1 MLRSTR
7 ILRAFAASLCLLFA
21 APAVAQTA
29 PPPLKAYGELPQV
42 EQAAISPS
50 GAHIAVVGWVN
61 GARRLLMLDSS
72 MKAIRI
78 SAMEDLKLRDLQWI
92 GDDAVL
98 MTYSQTTQ
106 LGPEFTTEQFEAYR
120 GVIIPLDPAKPVL
133 IVFSRNRDIV
143 TSVFGRYGIRKV
155 NGEWYGYFGGV
166 AYQRNIENQQY
177 LPHTRPGLYA
187 VRLSDNSVKFVAD
200 PAREDDWRD
209 WLVDA
214 DGKVAATLEM
224 SRTSGNWTI
233 TGPTGKKIASGVQ
246 PAGDA
251 SLVAIG
257 KDGTSVIYDAKDK
270 DGTERWYEIPLDGS
284 AAAHEIFA
292 DETNIDRIYTDPL
305 SGRIVGYLT
314 GGAGGHPVFFDPQHQ
329 ALANKVEKAF
339 KNLHLTIEDWTP
351 DLQHLLV
358 RTSGTGDSG
367 TWFTVDAAQLRAN
380 GFGMERPEIPPE
392 VVGPVSDFTY
402 KAADGLDLD
411 GVLTLPPG
419 KQPKNLPV
427 IVFPHGGPAAYD
439 AVEFDW
445 WAQAFASRGYAV
457 FQPNFRGST
466 NRDADFLHAGDGQW
480 GRKMETDMSDGL
492 AALAKQGI
500 VDPSRA
506 CIMGG
511 SYGGYAALAG
521 VTLQHG
527 LYRCAVSVAGVA
539 DLPLMYRTDYNE
551 SAESAVV
558 KRALLQQLG
567 PLSGLDDVSPRRFAD
582 KADAPILLIHG
593 HDDTVVPF
601 QQSEKMAD
609 ALKDAH
615 KPYEMVDLGSEDHW
629 LSRSETREKMLEAA
643 MAFIEKHN
651 PPD

>member
-1 MLRSTR
+1 MLRSTSIWR
-7 ILRAFAASLCLLFA
+7 VAAAGFCLLVT
-21 APAVAQTA
+21 APLAAQTA
-29 PPPLKAYGELPQV
+29 PPPLRAYGELPQV

-50 GAHIAVVGWVN
+50 GAHVAVVGRVN
-61 GARRLLMLDSS
+61 GARRLLLLDSS
-72 MKAIRI
+72 MKAVRA
-78 SAMEDLKLRDLQWI
+78 SAMEDLKLRGLQWI

-98 MTYSQTTQ
+98 MTYSETTL

-120 GVIIPLDPAKPVL
+120 AVIIPLEPAKPVQV
-133 IVFSRNRDIV
+133 VFSRNRNIV
-143 TSVFGRYGIRKV
+143 TSVFGSYGIRQV
-155 NGEWYGYFGGV
+155 GGEWYGFFGGV
-166 AYQRNIENQQY
+166 AYQRGNDGEQY

-187 VRLSDNSVKFVAD
+187 VRLSDNSVRAVAD

-209 WLVDA
+209 WLIDA

-251 SLVAIG
+251 ALVAIG
-257 KDGTSVIYDAKDK
+257 HDGASVIYDAKDK
-270 DGTERWYEIPLDGS
+270 DGIEQWYEIPLDGS
-284 AAAHEIFA
+284 GAPQEILA
-292 DETNIDRIYTDPL
+292 DEKNIDQIYTNPL
-305 SGRIVGYLT
+305 NGRIVGYLT
-314 GGAGGHPVFFDPQHQ
+314 GGAGGRPVFFDPQHQ

-339 KNLHLTIEDWTP
+339 KNVHLTIEDWTP

-367 TWFTVDAAQLRAN
+367 TWYTVDAAQLRAN
-380 GFGMERPEIPPE
+380 GFGMERPEISSAA
-392 VVGPVSDFTY
+392 VGPVSDFAY
-402 KAADGLDLD
+402 KASDGLDLD

-427 IVFPHGGPAAYD
+427 IVFPHGGPADYD
-439 AVEFDW
+439 AVQFDW

-480 GRKMETDMSDGL
+480 GRKMETDISDGL
-492 AALAKQGI
+492 AALARQGI

-506 CIMGG
+506 CIMGA

-539 DLPLMYRTDYNE
+539 DLPLMYRTDYTE
-551 SAESAVV
+551 SAQSAVV
-558 KRALLQQLG
+558 KRALLAQLG
-567 PLSGLDDVSPRRFAD
+567 PQSGLDDVSPRRFAD

-629 LSRSETREKMLEAA
+629 LSRSDTREKMLEAA
-643 MAFIEKHN
+643 MAFVEKHN
-651 PPD
+651 PPE